1 MIAKHIPMQLPK
13 KSDFASL
20 MQYIADRQGKTER
33 LGIINITNCAAD
45 TLPAVMAE
53 VLATQQLNTRAR
65 GDKTYHLIISFR
77 PGEKPDKNTLI
88 AIEQSICAG
97 LGFGEHQRV
106 SAVHYDTDN
115 AHIHIAIN
123 KIHPIR
129 LTLHEPYRDYRTLGD
144 LCEKLEIQYHLQ
156 PDNHQATQTL
166 SQGRAA
172 DMEHH
177 SGIESLTTWIKRECL
192 AELRNAATWSELHQV
207 MADNGL
213 KIHPRGNGFVIST
226 DDGIQVKASTV
237 ARDLSKVRL
246 ETRLGQFESDGKKR
260 QAKRR
265 YEKRPVDFKTD
276 TTELYAQYQ
285 AEQHKLADQRGS
297 EWDRLGRQKNLNVE
311 TAKRANRLRRAA
323 IKLMGADRFTKKLL
337 YAQAHSA
344 YKAKLRVIQVNYKR
358 ERQRLYNRHKKQAWA
373 DWLKQQ
379 ALQGDQT
386 ALQALRARQQSQ
398 GLQGNTIQGSGK
410 TKSVSAPTATIDNI
424 TKQGTIIYR
433 TEQGAMRDDGQKLQV
448 SHDTTSAVEQ
458 ALRMAMR
465 RYGPRISVTGSPQFK
480 ARVIH
485 AAASRRL
492 PITLTDAGLERRR
505 QLLSEEDHERRTDR
519 RRVDRRGPGYAGR
532 GAARTGRSS
541 DRAAAERYIAS
552 GGGEPPTAAKN
563 RLRRLSECD
572 VVRFP
577 RRSQMLLQSNVSGD
591 LEHQRTKPDHQLR
604 RPTRTTRLTPGQ
616 AADKYIAE
624 RNSKRANGIDI
635 AEHLRYTNKAGAVTY
650 GGARTVEGQTLA
662 LLKHAHEVL
671 VLPVDQATARRMKR
685 LRIGE
690 AVTVTPRGSLKKS
703 GRKK

>member
-53 VLATQQLNTRAR
+53 VLATQQLNTRAQ

-77 PGEKPDKNTLI
+77 AGEKPDKNTLI
-88 AIEQSICAG
+88 AIEQRICTG
-97 LGFGEHQRV
+97 LGFAEHQRV

-123 KIHPIR
+123 KIHPTR

-144 LCEKLEIQYHLQ
+144 LCEKLETEYHLQ
-156 PDNHQATQTL
+156 PDNHQAKQTL

-177 SGIESLTTWIKRECL
+177 SGVESLTSWIKRECL
-192 AELRNAATWSELHQV
+192 AALRSAATWPELHQV

-213 KIHPRGNGFVIST
+213 KIQPRGNGFVICT
-226 DDGIQVKASTV
+226 DDGIQVKASSV
-237 ARDLSKVRL
+237 ARDLSKAKL
-246 ETRLGQFESDGKKR
+246 EARLGLFESDGKKR
-260 QAKRR
+260 QANRR
-265 YEKRPVDFKTD
+265 YKKQPVDFKLD

-297 EWDRLGRQKNLNVE
+297 EWDKLGRQKNLNVQA
-311 TAKRANRLRRAA
+311 AKRSNQLRRAA
-323 IKLMGADRFTKKLL
+323 IKLMGAGRFTRKLL

-344 YKAKLRVIQVNYKR
+344 YKAKLQVIQADYKR
-358 ERQRLYNRHKKQAWA
+358 ERQRLYNLYKRQAWA

-410 TKSVSAPTATIDNI
+410 IESVSAPTATIDNI

-433 TEQGAMRDDGQKLQV
+433 TEQGAIRDDGQKFQV
-448 SHDTTSAVEQ
+448 SCETTNAVEQ
-458 ALRMAMR
+458 ALRMAIQQH
-465 RYGPRISVTGSPQFK
+465 GPRISVTGSPGFK

-485 AAASRRL
+485 AAVRRRL

-505 QLLSEEDHERRTDR
+505 QLLSEENHERRTDR
-519 RRVDRRGPGYAGR
+519 RPVDRRGPDRAGR
-532 GAARTGRSS
+532 GAAHSGRSP
-541 DRAAAERYIAS
+541 DRGAAERYIA
-552 GGGEPPTAAKN
+552 GGRGEPPTAAKN

-577 RRSQMLLQSNVSGD
+577 RRSQMLLQDNVSGD

-624 RNSKRANGIDI
+624 RNSKRNDGIDI
-635 AEHLRYTNKAGAVTY
+635 AKHIRYTNKADAVTY
-650 GGARTVEGQTLA
+650 GGARTVEGQALA
-662 LLKHAHEVL
+662 LLNHGHEVL
-671 VLPVDQATARRMKR
+671 VLPVDQATARRMRR
-685 LRIGE
+685 LQIGE
-690 AVTVTPRGSLKKS
+690 AVTITPRGSLKKS
-703 GRKK
+703 ARKR